1 MSRLLAMVLCLL
13 LPAVATLAQEKQQS
27 LTHSSFRVI
36 SAVQEMI
43 EEEQFAEAIARLE
56 VLVSK
61 TRDKPYD
68 YAVANQFLAHSSV
81 MMDDNARA
89 MRALEEALA
98 VPDLPEKFLA
108 NLRLFYGSML
118 LGEERFEES
127 ADLLEQW
134 LGAVP
139 RARPRQLF
147 TVSYACYMSGRLERA
162 EELMV
167 MALEQGGAKAKES
180 WYQVYYRILSD
191 LGRHRQ
197 AEEVVMG
204 MISRNPDKD
213 LNWRLL
219 ASHYLQFDRNSD
231 ALTALMLSYLN
242 GLLDKPADLKQ
253 IASLYSYID
262 APDKA
267 ARLIEGWVEEGRIEA
282 DTETTTQIAN
292 LWLMARERGRAKKAY
307 EQAAAEAPTGALY
320 ETLGGIYFE
329 DEEWREAFGAY
340 QQALDLGGL
349 EETDRVYLLAG
360 ISAFRAGL
368 MDSAKVMLENAAVS
382 GKFAKQANSII
393 RKINEET

>member
-1 MSRLLAMVLCLL
+1 MIRLLVFLLCLL
-13 LPAVATLAQEKQQS
+13 LPAGATLAQQKQQS

-36 SAVQEMI
+36 SAVQEMM
-43 EEEQFAEAIARLE
+43 EAERFAEAIARLE
-56 VLVSK
+56 VLVSE
-61 TRDKPYD
+61 TRDKPFD

-81 MMDDNARA
+81 MMEDNERA
-89 MRALEEALA
+89 LRALEEALA

-108 NLRLFYGSML
+108 DLRLFYGSML
-118 LGEERFEES
+118 LGEERFDES
-127 ADLLEQW
+127 AAMLEQW
-134 LGAVP
+134 LAAVP

-147 TVSYACYMSGRLERA
+147 SVAYARYMSGNLERA
-162 EELMV
+162 EELIV
-167 MALEQGGAKAKES
+167 MTLEQGGARAQES
-180 WYQVYYRILSD
+180 WHQVHYRILTD
-191 LGRHRQ
+191 LGKHKQ
-197 AEEVVMG
+197 AEQVVMG
-204 MISRNPDKD
+204 MIARNPDNE

-219 ASHYLQFDRNSD
+219 ASHYLQFERNSD

-262 APDKA
+262 VPDKA
-267 ARLIEGWVEEGRIEA
+267 ARLIEAWVEEGRIEG

-292 LWLMARERGRAKKAY
+292 LWLMARERGKAKTAY
-307 EQAAAEAPTGALY
+307 LQAAAEAPTGALF

-349 EETDRVYLLAG
+349 KEADRVYLLAG

-368 MDSAKVMLENAAVS
+368 LDDARAMLENAAES
-382 GKFAKQANSII
+382 DEFANQAKSII
-393 RKINEET
+393 RKINEES